1 MTRNSRVALSL
12 FGVAALAAV
21 PAFADTYRTNLA
33 SEILIFGVLALALDI
48 LVGYAGRPS
57 LCHGAIFG
65 TAAYTVIYWVSTGG
79 SLWLGVIL
87 AVAAATVLAAVFAV
101 LAVRTT
107 GAYFLLLT
115 LALGMIVWGVC
126 LRWTSVTGGENGMR
140 ATLRP
145 DYLTSPG
152 AFYYMVLAMFILSAA
167 LMWRVVHSPFGL
179 SLRGLRDS
187 ESRMRALGYAV
198 PLQAF
203 IGFVISGLFAGL
215 AGVLFAMFNGF
226 VSPSSVAL
234 SQSVSVLLM
243 VIIGGAGT
251 LFGGLIG
258 AGLITVVADRV
269 SVVTDRWSLVLGLLF
284 IATMMVAPDGILGFF
299 RARAMTRDG
308 LPDESAEQRRTR

>member
-1 MTRNSRVALSL
+1 
-12 FGVAALAAV
+12 
-21 PAFADTYRTNLA
+21 
-33 SEILIFGVLALALDI
+33 
-48 LVGYAGRPS
+48 
-57 LCHGAIFG
+57 
-65 TAAYTVIYWVSTGG
+65 
-79 SLWLGVIL
+79 
-87 AVAAATVLAAVFAV
+87 V

-145 DYLTSPG
+145 DYLSSPT
-152 AFYYMVLAMFILSAA
+152 AFYYLVLAVFAVSAI

-203 IGFVISGLFAGL
+203 IGFVISGLFSGI

-226 VSPSSVAL
+226 VSPSAVAL
-234 SQSVSVLLM
+234 SQSVSALLM
-243 VIIGGAGT
+243 VIIGGTAT

-258 AGLITVVADRV
+258 AGLITIVADRV
-269 SVVTDRWSLVLGLLF
+269 SVITDRWSLVLGLLF
-284 IATMMVAPDGILGFF
+284 IATMIVAPNGILGFF
-299 RARAMTRDG
+299 RARTMAQNTF
-308 LPDESAEQRRTR
+308 PENSAEKRRI